1 MNTITTVLLFLDF
14 SGGEL
19 LVIFLAVFILF
30 GPKKMPE
37 IARKIAKVLNDVK
50 RAAEK
55 VKSEINEETK
65 DISKEIKEI
74 KDMKEIKEIKDIN
87 DKSSNLPG

>member
-1 MNTITTVLLFLDF
+1 MLILYSHFISLNFVLLFLDF

-37 IARKIAKVLNDVK
+37 IARKIAKVINDVK
-50 RAAEK
+50 RASEK
-55 VKSEINEETK
+55 IKNEINEETK
-65 DISKEIKEI
+65 DLT
-74 KDMKEIKEIKDIN
+74 KDIKDIK
-87 DKSSNLPG
+87 DKSKDLIG